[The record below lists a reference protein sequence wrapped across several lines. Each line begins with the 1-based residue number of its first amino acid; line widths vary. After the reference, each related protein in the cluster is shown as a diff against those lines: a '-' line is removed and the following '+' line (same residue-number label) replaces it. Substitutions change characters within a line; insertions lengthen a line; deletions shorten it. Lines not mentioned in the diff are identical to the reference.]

1 MYLACNQHVS
11 NMYLDYGNDYLS
23 KDTCILH
30 VTRMSLA
37 FQIRLSLEAFLRYM
51 YLICLHRDFVSW
63 CKIFIVMRRVTDW
76 DTRILLHTRI

>member
-1 MYLACNQHVS
+1 MYPACIPHVSHMYLACNQHVS

-51 YLICLHRDFVSW
+51 YLI
-63 CKIFIVMRRVTDW
+63 IV
-76 DTRILLHTRI
+76 ILYLGVKSSS